1 MIILDS
7 EYKDSLHS
15 KDNFECRRWLKTFIV
30 GIIWKNGENNKIIIF
45 WNRCLL
51 KNHTTCMY
59 CNFVFRSSLFV
70 FFILITL
77 TLSSLFYQS
86 KTIRAI
92 LKLLREGCP
101 LFKLDPLFLYYVY

>member
-15 KDNFECRRWLKTFIV
+15 KDNLECRRCLRTFIV
-30 GIIWKNGENNKIIIF
+30 GIIRKNGENNKIIIF

-70 FFILITL
+70 FFYTHNVNVKFIVLPKQNNSCHFQITMGR
-77 TLSSLFYQS
+77 LSF
-86 KTIRAI
+86 I
-92 LKLLREGCP
+92 
-101 LFKLDPLFLYYVY
+101 